1 MKERTISIS
10 TAMLFMFAA
19 FAIGILAGGL
29 VTEKIIMK
37 NYVEPFQY
45 DRQEHEQLERDFSE
59 TMKRLEDAEQS
70 LGHAFR
76 VLEEKAH
83 GISIRA
89 IEEGIASWYGPV
101 FHGRQAADG
110 SLYNMHAFTAA
121 SRTMPLGTMALVENL
136 ENGRS
141 IVVRITDRG
150 PYIDGRIIDLSF
162 AAANKL
168 GMAEKGITPV
178 RVTTFEIRQGG

>member
-1 MKERTISIS
+1 
-10 TAMLFMFAA
+10 
-19 FAIGILAGGL
+19 
-29 VTEKIIMK
+29 
-37 NYVEPFQY
+37 
-45 DRQEHEQLERDFSE
+45 
-59 TMKRLEDAEQS
+59 
-70 LGHAFR
+70 
-76 VLEEKAH
+76 
-83 GISIRA
+83 
-89 IEEGIASWYGPV
+89 
-101 FHGRQAADG
+101 
-110 SLYNMHAFTAA
+110 MHAFTAA